1 MNSIARRAFLA
12 ATLVVIVPLVA
23 AAQTAA
29 PRDSSRRPVE
39 FGSRGFVLNGADGF
53 SYLAF
58 RFRVQ
63 QWAGVTTD
71 DDQSGIAGTQFFV
84 RRMRF
89 RFESVVWDPRLKVN
103 AQFSFSRGDL
113 DFENSQIPNILR
125 DITASWQ
132 ATPNLVLMGG
142 QTKLPGNRQRV
153 ISSGEQQFTDRS
165 IVNGAFTLDRDM
177 GMWVKY
183 TRGHQTRPVILSAAV
198 TSGEGRAVAT
208 GNAGLAY
215 TGRLE
220 VHPLGV
226 FTNGGDNFEGDL
238 AREKSPRLAIGLTF
252 SHNEQGERAGGQL
265 GKYLFEPRDM
275 QVGLADVL
283 VKYNGF
289 AFSSEL
295 ARRQARDPITT
306 RGIDSLAILT
316 GTGVTAQASY
326 VFPSNFEIG
335 ARFSVVDPHRDV
347 RAQFD
352 RQQQRSVVLT
362 RYFRAHRVKM
372 QGELMRDD
380 WRDGVS
386 GATRGGWGL
395 RTSFEVGI

>member
-1 MNSIARRAFLA
+1 MNSSICRVVLA
-12 ATLVVIVPLVA
+12 ALLALAPVA
-23 AAQTAA
+23 SQAQSAA
-29 PRDSSRRPVE
+29 PRDSARPPVE
-39 FGSRGFVLNGADGF
+39 FGSRGFVLNGRDGF

-58 RFRVQ
+58 RFRLQ
-63 QWAGVTTD
+63 QWAGVSTND
-71 DDQSGIAGTQFFV
+71 DEDGIAGTQFLV

-125 DITASWQ
+125 DVTAKWQ
-132 ATPNLVLMGG
+132 FTPNFSMMGG

-177 GMWVKY
+177 GMWATY
-183 TRGHQTRPVILSAAV
+183 TRGMSSRPVILSAAL

-220 VHPLGV
+220 MHPLGA
-226 FTNGGDNFEGDL
+226 FTGGGDNFEGDL

-252 SHNEQGERAGGQL
+252 SHNEQAERAGGQL
-265 GKYLFEPRDM
+265 GKYLYEARDM

-295 ARRQARDPITT
+295 ARREARAPITT
-306 RGIDSLAILT
+306 DGTDSLAILT
-316 GTGVTAQASY
+316 GTGLTAQASY
-326 VFPSNFEIG
+326 VFPSQIEIG
-335 ARFSVVDPHRDV
+335 ARFSVVNPHRDV

-380 WRDGVS
+380 FRDGVT